1 MLNLLLD
8 TEIQYNKPMKEGAIM
23 EYRIRIDRVKFAAA
37 LARADLTVKQVAEL
51 SGVSRVTVSGVKSGK
66 SCSRGTAEKLARV
79 LGRDII
85 QDATAIADNA
95 T

>member
-1 MLNLLLD
+1 MD

-66 SCSRGTAEKLARV
+66 SCSKNTAEKLAHV
-79 LGRDII
+79 LGYDII
-85 QDATAIADNA
+85 QDATAMADNVN
-95 T
+95 

>member
-1 MLNLLLD
+1 MD

-66 SCSRGTAEKLARV
+66 SCSKGTAEKLARV

>member
-66 SCSRGTAEKLARV
+66 SCSKGTAEKLARV

-85 QDATAIADNA
+85 QDATAIADNGN
-95 T
+95 

>member
-1 MLNLLLD
+1 M
-8 TEIQYNKPMKEGAIM
+8 
-23 EYRIRIDRVKFAAA
+23 RIDRVKFAAA

-51 SGVSRVTVSGVKSGK
+51 SGVSRVTISGVKTGK
-66 SCSRGTAEKLARV
+66 SCSKDTADKLARV

-95 T
+95 N